1 MIFYIPA
8 LIFLI
13 YRLYK
18 SRTKT
23 TVVLILLCLVSGA
36 FYMGAENYFIE
47 PVHVIFPAVAIAF
60 SLYLIY
66 LSRREYTN
74 ARSEYL
80 KERRMAREA
89 AEHEAETGDEHERI
103 VITNDKSDEEKVIY
117 LKRSEKNVPHG
128 TIDETKQNVEEKN

>member
-23 TVVLILLCLVSGA
+23 AVVLILLCLVSGA
-36 FYMGAENYFIE
+36 AYIGVEHYFIE
-47 PVHVIFPAVAIAF
+47 PVHVIFPAVAIAS

-66 LSRREYTN
+66 LSRREFTN

-128 TIDETKQNVEEKN
+128 TIDETKQNEEEKN

>member
-23 TVVLILLCLVSGA
+23 AVVLILLCLVSGA

-89 AEHEAETGDEHERI
+89 AEHEAEIGDEHERI
-103 VITNDKSDEEKVIY
+103 VITNDKSDEEKIIY

-128 TIDETKQNVEEKN
+128 TIGETKQNEEEN

>member
-23 TVVLILLCLVSGA
+23 AVVLILLCLVSGA
-36 FYMGAENYFIE
+36 FYMGVENYFIE
-47 PVHVIFPAVAIAF
+47 PVHVIFPAVAIAS

-66 LSRREYTN
+66 LSRREYTE

-89 AEHEAETGDEHERI
+89 AEYEVETGDEHERI
-103 VITNDKSDEEKVIY
+103 VITNNKSDEEKVIY

-128 TIDETKQNVEEKN
+128 TIDETKQNEEEKN

>member
-1 MIFYIPA
+1 MVFYIPA

-23 TVVLILLCLVSGA
+23 AVVLILLCLVSGA
-36 FYMGAENYFIE
+36 FYLGAENYFIE
-47 PVHVIFPAVAIAF
+47 PVHVIFPAVAIVS

-103 VITNDKSDEEKVIY
+103 VITNDKFDEEKVIY

-128 TIDETKQNVEEKN
+128 TIGETKQNEEEN

>member
-23 TVVLILLCLVSGA
+23 AVVLILLCLVSGA
-36 FYMGAENYFIE
+36 FYMGVENYFIE
-47 PVHVIFPAVAIAF
+47 PVHVIFPSVAIAS

-128 TIDETKQNVEEKN
+128 TIDETKQNEEEKN

>member
-23 TVVLILLCLVSGA
+23 AVVLIFLCLVSGA

-47 PVHVIFPAVAIAF
+47 PVHVIFPAVAIAS

-128 TIDETKQNVEEKN
+128 TIGETKQNEEEN

>member
-1 MIFYIPA
+1 MVFYIPA

-23 TVVLILLCLVSGA
+23 AVVLILLCLVSGA
-36 FYMGAENYFIE
+36 FYMGAKNYFIE
-47 PVHVIFPAVAIAF
+47 PVHVIFPAVAIAS

-89 AEHEAETGDEHERI
+89 AEHEAEIGDEHERI
-103 VITNDKSDEEKVIY
+103 VITNDKSDEEKIIY

-128 TIDETKQNVEEKN
+128 TIGETKQNEEEN

>member
-13 YRLYK
+13 YHLYK
-18 SRTKT
+18 SRTKAA
-23 TVVLILLCLVSGA
+23 VVLILLCLVSGA

-47 PVHVIFPAVAIAF
+47 PVHVIFPAVAIAS

-117 LKRSEKNVPHG
+117 LKRSEKNVPQG
-128 TIDETKQNVEEKN
+128 TIDETKQNEEEKN

>member
-23 TVVLILLCLVSGA
+23 GLVLIFLCLVSGA
-36 FYMGAENYFIE
+36 AYMGAENYFIE
-47 PVHVIFPAVAIAF
+47 PVHVIFPAVAIAS

-66 LSRREYTN
+66 LSRREYTI

-128 TIDETKQNVEEKN
+128 TIDETKQNEEEKN